1 MNLHDRE
8 ETIET
13 ICSECN
19 NNIGELEDFL
29 NHIEI
34 KHSEDCDECSLSF
47 IDEICLNIHVKSD
60 HPRKELTC
68 CQCGKDFGDAE
79 VEYESHI
86 GVNRKYNCNFL

>member
-1 MNLHDRE
+1 MIVKERLKYYTMNLHDRE

-34 KHSEDCDECSLSF
+34 KHSEEMGW
-47 IDEICLNIHVKSD
+47 V
-60 HPRKELTC
+60 
-68 CQCGKDFGDAE
+68 
-79 VEYESHI
+79 
-86 GVNRKYNCNFL
+86 

>member
-1 MNLHDRE
+1 MIVKERLKYHTMNLHDRE

-47 IDEICLNIHVKSD
+47 IDEICLNIHVVSVGRTLEMLK
-60 HPRKELTC
+60 
-68 CQCGKDFGDAE
+68 
-79 VEYESHI
+79 
-86 GVNRKYNCNFL
+86 